1 MQRNDFK
8 IAFFLFA
15 KKRFPFPRAASEDT
29 KGGLKSRP
37 AYLTPCACAHHH
49 TRAKK
54 GALSGKESRPAFRDE
69 SEPITMLLRCS
80 LAIPCSNSSSM
91 NGGALELVS
100 ILASSQAAVHP
111 PKSGFEPAPARLFCR
126 PAGPACRYALFVAG
140 RQVCCLNGPS

>member
-1 MQRNDFK
+1 MTSKLHFSYLQKNV
-8 IAFFLFA
+8 FLFHVQPPRIRKGA
-15 KKRFPFPRAASEDT
+15 SNRAPPILPRA
-29 KGGLKSRP
+29 
-37 AYLTPCACAHHH
+37 
-49 TRAKK
+49 RARIITLARKK